1 MMSTLNSM
9 KRQTGA
15 ALFTVL
21 ILLVALTLVSLTSL
35 GGSLLELR
43 MAANEE
49 AEMSAFQ
56 RAQAGVDAVLSD
68 ATANFVVSGNVGHRN
83 CYNRSGCE
91 ATIAA
96 LPEPVGSDN
105 TIVIERLTET
115 ACPPRTRDSATSC
128 ANQGAVTFSLQSE
141 FDATDS
147 GQGKAEINQG
157 YIQLVPAGQTS
168 LSAAPAT
175 DTTN

>member
-1 MMSTLNSM
+1 MTSNPKSLE
-9 KRQTGA
+9 RQTGA

-83 CYNRSGCE
+83 CYNTSGCE

-105 TIVIERLTET
+105 TIIIERLTET

-141 FDATDS
+141 FDATAS

-157 YIQLVPAGQTS
+157 YIQLVPAGQSS

-175 DTTN
+175 ATTN